1 MRYFSRF
8 LTGVA
13 VIAMTASA
21 SAQGPTYNLGR
32 APTDEEIHKW
42 DIAVGPE
49 GKELPPGSGSAK
61 EGAQIF
67 AQRCS
72 ACHGK
77 SGVEGPAKVLVGG
90 RGTLGSPNELKTVG
104 SFWPFA
110 TTVWDYINRAM
121 PKMQEG
127 SLTPDQVYA
136 VTAFLLYRNGIIQED
151 DVLDSRSL
159 PRVQMPNRNGFFP
172 SEPVWT
178 PGMRRPFGYYPDAA
192 SKK

>member
-1 MRYFSRF
+1 MRCFSRF
-8 LTGVA
+8 LAGA
-13 VIAMTASA
+13 AAIALTASA
-21 SAQGPTYNLGR
+21 LAQGPTYNLGR

-49 GKELPPGSGSAK
+49 GRELPPGSGSAK
-61 EGAQIF
+61 EGALIF
-67 AQRCS
+67 AQKCS

-77 SGVEGPAKVLVGG
+77 TGVEGPARVLVGG
-90 RGTLGSPNELKTVG
+90 RGTIGSPNELKTVG

-121 PKMQEG
+121 PKLQEG

-136 VTAFLLYRNGIIQED
+136 VTAFLLYRNGIVQED
-151 DVLDSRSL
+151 DVLDARSL
-159 PRVQMPNRNGFFP
+159 PRVQMPNRNGFYP

-178 PGMRRPFGYYPDAA
+178 PGMKRPFGLYPDAEG
-192 SKK
+192 KK

>member
-1 MRYFSRF
+1 MRCFSRF
-8 LTGVA
+8 LVGVA
-13 VIAMTASA
+13 MVAMTASA
-21 SAQGPTYNLGR
+21 VAQGQTYGLGR
-32 APTDEEIHKW
+32 TPTDEEIHRW

-49 GKELPPGSGSAK
+49 GRELPAGKGTAE
-61 EGAQIF
+61 EGAQVF

-77 SGVEGPAKVLVGG
+77 TGVEGPAKVLVGG
-90 RGTLGSPNELKTVG
+90 RGTIGLPNELKTVG

-121 PKMQEG
+121 PQRQEG

-136 VTAFLLYRNGIIQED
+136 VTAFLLFRNGIIQEN
-151 DVLDSRSL
+151 DVLDAKSL
-159 PRVQMPNRNGFFP
+159 PRVQMPNRNGFYP

-178 PGMRRPFGYYPDAA
+178 PGMKRTFGYYPDAEG
-192 SKK
+192 KK